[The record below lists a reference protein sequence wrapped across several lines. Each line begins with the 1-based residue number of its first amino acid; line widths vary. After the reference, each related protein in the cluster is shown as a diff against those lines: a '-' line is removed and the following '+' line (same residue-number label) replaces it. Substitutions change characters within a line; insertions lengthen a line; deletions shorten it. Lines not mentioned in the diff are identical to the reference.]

1 RKHLDQIQKAAD
13 RAVSMTRQLLAFSRM
28 QVLLPRVI
36 DLNLII
42 SEMNKMIPRL
52 IGEHIEFGFLPEH
65 QLSAVL
71 ADPGQMEQVI
81 LNLVINARDAM
92 PDGGK
97 ITARTKNVA
106 MYAVEPAKRPP
117 MLPGDHDLLSVSD
130 NGHGMDAAT
139 KAHIFE
145 PFFTDEGGR
154 SEERRVG
161 KE

>member
-1 RKHLDQIQKAAD
+1 MEAVGRLAGGVAHDFNNLLTVIRGNSDLLLDRKDVDLSQRKHLDQIQKAAD

-81 LNLVINARDAM
+81 LNLAINARDAM
-92 PDGGK
+92 
-97 ITARTKNVA
+97 
-106 MYAVEPAKRPP
+106 
-117 MLPGDHDLLSVSD
+117 
-130 NGHGMDAAT
+130 
-139 KAHIFE
+139 
-145 PFFTDEGGR
+145 R
-154 SEERRVG
+154 SEEHTSELQSRLHLVCRLLLE
-161 KE
+161 KKKKN